1 MLGCRPVRYGIHTLM
16 HAKQGARPH
25 SAPYLFIA
33 DTSSQQLPSSNTP
46 MLEFREATD
55 APVRSPSQVN
65 YPAFNDCP
73 DPPSAEAAL

>member
-1 MLGCRPVRYGIHTLM
+1 
-16 HAKQGARPH
+16 
-25 SAPYLFIA
+25 
-33 DTSSQQLPSSNTP
+33 